1 MSFDILSLF
10 SCYFSTVNFVAQG
23 LRELL
28 GISAKNQSLP
38 PTKKAAVGVDQAIQ
52 TEVRLEEEDEQCRS
66 GIELEV
72 TLPMPAP
79 PPRLNRGS
87 STAAAAAGQTT
98 QAKTSPAEDDTGIT
112 GIVYVY

>member
-1 MSFDILSLF
+1 M
-10 SCYFSTVNFVAQG
+10 
-23 LRELL
+23 
-28 GISAKNQSLP
+28 
-38 PTKKAAVGVDQAIQ
+38 GVDQAIQ

-87 STAAAAAGQTT
+87 STAAAGQTT
-98 QAKTSPAEDDTGIT
+98 QAKTSPAEDETGIN

>member
-1 MSFDILSLF
+1 M
-10 SCYFSTVNFVAQG
+10 
-23 LRELL
+23 
-28 GISAKNQSLP
+28 
-38 PTKKAAVGVDQAIQ
+38 GVDQAIQ

-87 STAAAAAGQTT
+87 STAAAAAGQTA

-112 GIVYVY
+112 GIVYVYVGAKRPLQTILSVRPIFHGSGNHRYSEHLLMVSTFLQI